1 MSRELPFEDNL
12 TDIIISDLS
21 LHYFTE
27 EKTLEI
33 LKEIKRVLKPNGL
46 LIFRVN
52 SVKDVNH
59 GAGQGIEIEIEQ
71 HLYETDDGR
80 YKRFFDEEDI
90 KRFFSDWESL
100 YIHEETMGRYD
111 MEKILWRCAMQ
122 VKK

>member
-1 MSRELPFEDNL
+1 MSRGLPFEDNL

-59 GAGQGIEIEIEQ
+59 GAGQGIEIEQ
-71 HLYETDDGR
+71 HLYETDM
-80 YKRFFDEEDI
+80 EDI
-90 KRFFSDWESL
+90 KDFL
-100 YIHEETMGRYD
+100 MK
-111 MEKILWRCAMQ
+111 KI
-122 VKK
+122 